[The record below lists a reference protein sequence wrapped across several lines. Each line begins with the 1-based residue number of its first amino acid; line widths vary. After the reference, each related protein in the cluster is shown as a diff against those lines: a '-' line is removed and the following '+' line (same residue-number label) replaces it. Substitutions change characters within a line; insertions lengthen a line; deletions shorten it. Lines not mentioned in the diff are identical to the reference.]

1 VIYTL
6 SSKGEVTLNRL
17 PWHDGKAGKPEAV
30 VRLPFAFPQQTNGN
44 AYDVARDLSKIVY
57 VKPGGQYD
65 LYLLSK

>member
-1 VIYTL
+1 
-6 SSKGEVTLNRL
+6 
-17 PWHDGKAGKPEAV
+17 
-30 VRLPFAFPQQTNGN
+30 LPFAFPQQTNGN